1 MTDYSLEWSQAALK
15 AWRKLDPQT
24 QAQFEAKLRLRLH
37 TPRVPGDKLSGLKDC
52 YKIKLR
58 SVGYRL
64 VYQVIEGRLVI
75 LVVSVGRRDD
85 ASVYKPKLD

>member
-1 MTDYSLEWSQAALK
+1 MIDYSLEWSDTAYK

-24 QAQFEAKLRLRLH
+24 KAQFEAKLKSRL
-37 TPRVPGDKLSGLKDC
+37 TSPRVPGDKLHGLKDC

-64 VYQVIEGRLVI
+64 VYQVNDGRLVI
-75 LVVSVGRRDD
+75 LVISVGRRDSD
-85 ASVYKPKLD
+85 VYQIK